1 MTDNHD
7 QADVP
12 IDDIEQLDDLEA
24 TEPVET
30 AVSMASEATRGATLS
45 LAGGGVLLV
54 AALRSLVRGKA
65 RAIPLGLAG
74 AGMIRYGLG
83 KRRSSEDEAPTFE
96 PSTDAVESGTA
107 GKETTDEASAAAG
120 RAEDVDVDETG
131 EIPAE
136 AELDEEEGGSRVEF
150 TEDEPGDREA
160 PRPKPDLEDD
170 DASDPRRTDDD
181 ADEPAEIDLSQSAM
195 AEEASE
201 AAGPSP
207 EQAQPSQTDA
217 TEPEETPEEDASHM
231 KVDPDD
237 EDDASQDGGPE
248 DETQGRRDGSDT
260 DDPDTDDSGTDD
272 SDTD

>member
-7 QADVP
+7 QADAP
-12 IDDIEQLDDLEA
+12 IDDIERLDDLEV
-24 TEPVET
+24 TDPVET
-30 AVSMASEATRGATLS
+30 AVSAASEGTRGATLS

-74 AGMIRYGLG
+74 AGLVRYGLG

-96 PSTDAVESGTA
+96 PTTEAVEGGTE

-131 EIPAE
+131 EIPE
-136 AELDEEEGGSRVEF
+136 AADLGEEEGGSRVEF
-150 TEDEPGDREA
+150 TEDEPGDREE
-160 PRPKPDLEDD
+160 PRSKPDLEDD
-170 DASDPRRTDDD
+170 DASDPRQTGDD

-217 TEPEETPEEDASHM
+217 TEPEETPEEDASHK

-237 EDDASQDGGPE
+237 ESDANQDGSEEE
-248 DETQGRRDGSDT
+248 DET
-260 DDPDTDDSGTDD
+260 DDPEDD
-272 SDTD
+272 SD